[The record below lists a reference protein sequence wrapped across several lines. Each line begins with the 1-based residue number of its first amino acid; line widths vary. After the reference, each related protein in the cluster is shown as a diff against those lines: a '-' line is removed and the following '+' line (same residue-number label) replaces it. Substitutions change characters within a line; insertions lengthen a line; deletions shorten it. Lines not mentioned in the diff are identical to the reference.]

1 VLTIVAAISEILDP
15 TAFHMGL
22 KDQPTLEGARA
33 KALYHPGVTS
43 EPERCS
49 EPDEV
54 IPTTAMPR
62 KEARRPGDLF
72 SPEAAAIL
80 VVFVLLVIFAVSRL
94 SLSRK
99 SGADPGQLGLS
110 AELHGEIVEVKW
122 NPASPAI
129 RDSERGAL
137 EIVKGADVNRI
148 ELNQSQ
154 LRAGHFSVYTPAPT
168 DLACFFSLYRG
179 QNVFIGSMQSVHLN
193 LPQTE
198 AAASFPEQPIDPAPA
213 TLEPSIGNLSPAK
226 PRNEKTLRTAKSSL
240 HRKKR
245 PGGRTLVRS
254 GVVSFTPP
262 PVVNRPTPVPRTED
276 PPELEKSGLSTAAL
290 IPNLP
295 SALSAFEPPLTFA
308 PIPIKRVNPALPRPA
323 SLAIPRD
330 VSIRVAVQID
340 REGRV
345 KDARPLN
352 DEDATERLLA
362 KNAAQ
367 AARRWRFNP
376 ARRDGIP
383 IASETVLVF
392 QFAKNL

>member
-1 VLTIVAAISEILDP
+1 MLPIVAVISEILDRS
-15 TAFHMGL
+15 AFHMGL
-22 KDQPTLEGARA
+22 TDQPPLEGAPA
-33 KALYHPGVTS
+33 GALDHPGVTP

-49 EPDEV
+49 EPEV
-54 IPTTAMPR
+54 IPATAMPR
-62 KEARRPGDLF
+62 KEARRLSDRF
-72 SPEAAAIL
+72 SPEAAAIV

-94 SLSRK
+94 SLSRM
-99 SGADPGQLGLS
+99 SGADPGQLDLS

-122 NPASPAI
+122 NPASPAV

-168 DLACFFSLYRG
+168 DLTCFFSVYRG
-179 QNVFIGSMQSVHLN
+179 QNVFVGSMQSVHLN

-198 AAASFPEQPIDPAPA
+198 AAASFSEQSIDPAPA
-213 TLEPSIGNLSPAK
+213 TFEPPIAKPSPAK
-226 PRNEKTLRTAKSSL
+226 PRNEETSRTAKSSL

-245 PGGRTLVRS
+245 PGEGTQVRS
-254 GVVSFTPP
+254 GGVSFTPP
-262 PVVNRPTPVPRTED
+262 PVGNRPTPVPRIED
-276 PPELEKSGLSTAAL
+276 PPELEKSEWSTATL
-290 IPNLP
+290 IPSLP
-295 SALSAFEPPLTFA
+295 SAFSAFEPPLTFA
-308 PIPIKRVNPALPRPA
+308 AIPIKRVNPVLPRPA

-330 VSIRVAVQID
+330 VSIRVAVHID

-345 KDARPLN
+345 KDAHPLN
-352 DEDATERLLA
+352 DKDATETLLA
-362 KNAAQ
+362 KNAVQ

-383 IASETVLVF
+383 VASETVLVF